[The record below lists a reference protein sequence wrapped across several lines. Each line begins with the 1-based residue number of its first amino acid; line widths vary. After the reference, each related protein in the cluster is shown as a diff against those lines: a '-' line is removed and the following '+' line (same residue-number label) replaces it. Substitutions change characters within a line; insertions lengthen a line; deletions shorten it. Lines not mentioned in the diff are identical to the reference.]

1 MTWTMDKHWQG
12 LTAVAGAHMLAAL
25 IVTAPALVLLPDSA
39 AAQATPAQQNA
50 VRHYCRADFAS
61 KCPGVRAGEALI
73 CLEANLD
80 DLSRNCKKA
89 VLTALGVDSELEPVA
104 DAAPT
109 PEPRAP
115 SQTAP
120 IVSTKPPGLNAD
132 AQRAKRRTPPVAA
145 TDKAADEPPPPK
157 FATPRGGRTTH
168 EADAAPDPLRPD
180 SASAD
185 TAPPERAA
193 TSPSERAD
201 TVPPE
206 EVDKLLSERTATLP
220 PEEAVEPEPRSAAP
234 ARRTT
239 SAPPRVTDPLVR
251 ACWNELVQNCR
262 GMRPGGGRELACL
275 TRHSR
280 SLSPRCWDAYRT
292 AWSRRR

>member
-1 MTWTMDKHWQG
+1 
-12 LTAVAGAHMLAAL
+12 
-25 IVTAPALVLLPDSA
+25 VLMPDSA
-39 AAQATPAQQNA
+39 AAQATAAQRNA
-50 VRHYCRADFAS
+50 VRHYCRADFAA
-61 KCPGVRAGEALI
+61 KCPGVRAGEAII

-80 DLSRNCKKA
+80 DLSRNCKKT
-89 VLTALGVDSELEPVA
+89 VLTALGVDSEAEPVA

-109 PEPRAP
+109 PAPRAP
-115 SQTAP
+115 SRTAP

-132 AQRAKRRTPPVAA
+132 AQRAERRDAPVAA
-145 TDKAADEPPPPK
+145 TKEAADESPPPK
-157 FATPRGGRTTH
+157 FATPRRGRAAQ
-168 EADAAPDPLRPD
+168 EAEAATDTLPPD
-180 SASAD
+180 SASAEP
-185 TAPPERAA
+185 APPERAA

-201 TVPPE
+201 TLPPE
-206 EVDKLLSERTATLP
+206 EVDKLLSERAATLP
-220 PEEAVEPEPRSAAP
+220 PEEIVEPEPRSAPP
-234 ARRTT
+234 AHRMS

-251 ACWNELVQNCR
+251 ACWNERVQNCR